1 MFEDL
6 LIAAITNAIVFYAG
20 YRWGMHQAIIRLL
33 TNWLNNPEN
42 LNKAF
47 EQMTKLH
54 KDLRDENQDY
64 IDVTAEWEGDMVY
77 LYQKDSHEFLA
88 QGSSVDQ
95 AMGKITLKKNVEYRI
110 PEEMAI
116 KPK

>member
-1 MFEDL
+1 MIEDL

-64 IDVTAEWEGDMVY
+64 IDVTAEWQGDMVY

-95 AMGKITLKKNVEYRI
+95 AMGNITLKKNVEYRI